1 MITEILENYK
11 VSEYENSNIYVIENI
26 FEDELCENIID
37 IIDKT
42 SLKKTDYE
50 KGNNV
55 RCYCSEMDLLLKTDD
70 YSYYKFPTDTIEYKK
85 MLENIKNKNSQG
97 SSGSQ
102 LLTQKMTSSSDEL
115 GITTNNLGGLT
126 NEYVKTIFEKINNKM
141 KIINEIMKMKNENLK
156 MDFNV
161 GYTLRKIF
169 GATRSH
175 VDGINQVYHSNIVSI
190 SENYLKEYRMVRN
203 ATIIFSLNNNYDGG
217 IFNFPG
223 KNVSLKLE
231 KGSVLIFPP
240 YWTHPHEV
248 SDLTNDS
255 YRYTLSTWTCNSL

>member
-1 MITEILENYK
+1 MVMITEILENYK
-11 VSEYENSNIYVIENI
+11 VSEYENTNIYVIENI

-55 RCYCSEMDLLLKTDD
+55 RCYYSEMDLLLKTDD

-85 MLENIKNKNSQG
+85 MLENIKNKNN
-97 SSGSQ
+97 
-102 LLTQKMTSSSDEL
+102 
-115 GITTNNLGGLT
+115 ITTNNLGGLK
-126 NEYVKTIFEKINNKM
+126 NEDVKTIFDKINNKM

-248 SDLTNDS
+248 SDLSNDS